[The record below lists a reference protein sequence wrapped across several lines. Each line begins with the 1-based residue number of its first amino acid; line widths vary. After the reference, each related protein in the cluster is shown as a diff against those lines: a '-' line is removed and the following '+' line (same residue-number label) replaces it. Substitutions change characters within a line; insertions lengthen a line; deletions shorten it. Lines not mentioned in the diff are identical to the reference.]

1 MAQPP
6 RDEPE
11 PRQPSASEPDR
22 GSEEGRAR
30 WLPPLDELLPSQA
43 VPLPPDAPHE
53 AADAGEPSHP
63 GAEPPAFGSAPERP
77 TAEPSSRPQ
86 AVPLPPE
93 GTAETGVGEFAAA
106 PEARQ
111 QEDERRAPP
120 EPPDA
125 DAAASSPPTQALT
138 QVLPPEALR
147 PQRPPR
153 RRKPKVHVV
162 AQPRKAAPQG
172 PPPPPPPEAGTGPL
186 RPPRVLDRHG
196 FPVTGKG
203 VQVPPAERVPQTP
216 PQGPLPSQPGAG
228 APTGPTVSRRG
239 WGCGCLGRLLLL
251 GFAAA
256 LLVGVLLAAWGVYQY
271 ARIAATLP
279 DVDNLRAHAS
289 QFETTRILDRE
300 GQVLYEILDPQAG
313 RRRYRPLRE
322 ISPYMI
328 AATIATED
336 KNFFSNPGFDP
347 LAIARAFWQ
356 NYTTG
361 EIVSGASTITQQ
373 LARALLFSPE
383 ERSARTYERKI
394 REIILAAE
402 ITRRYSKE
410 EILELYLNEVYYGNL
425 AYGVEAAAQTYFH
438 TTADKLTL
446 AQAAFLAG
454 LPQAPAVYDIYTN
467 REATLARARQV
478 LALMYQVSQEQ
489 GCIEVGVS
497 PHPVCVTGDEVAQAA
512 AELETYDFPRPTFD
526 MRYPHWVMY
535 VRQLLEERY
544 GAQAL
549 YRSGFTVYTTLDPQL
564 QDAAQEAAREQVAA
578 LAEAHHVTNAA
589 VVVLRPSTGEILAM
603 VGSVDFYN
611 EDIDGQVNMAV
622 APRQP
627 GSTMKPFTYT
637 AAFEKGWTPATLIW
651 DVPSEFPPSGDPNDP
666 RPPYKPVNYDG
677 RFHGPVT
684 VRYALANS
692 YNIPAVKA
700 LAFVGIYDDPNTPYE
715 DGLIAFTRRLGIT
728 TLTRPDYGLSLT
740 LGGGEVP
747 LLQMTAAYAVY
758 ANLGRRVPPVAIL
771 RIEDSAGNVVYT
783 YEPPPGEQVI
793 RPEHAFLITDI
804 LSDNQARTP
813 AFGPNSPLKLP
824 FPAAAKTGTTNDF
837 RDNWTLGYTP
847 DVAVG
852 VWVGNADNSP
862 MVNTSGLTGAAPIW
876 NQVMR
881 AAVQRL
887 TGGNP
892 TPFTRPAGIDEAIV
906 CAVSGTRPSP
916 WCPETRVELFAADQ
930 PPLPASEDLWQ
941 ETKLDTWS
949 LLFPSPVCGRDF
961 VDTFLTI
968 KVDDPWARKWLEDD
982 PQGRKWAKKMGFTP
996 LYFYPERECR
1006 ADDPR
1011 PDLRI
1016 VSPADGQTLYS
1027 PEVDIDIVA
1036 AAPLFRRYRLWVE
1049 APGQE
1054 DRIELLTSENQVP
1067 APTTVFTWNL
1077 LDTWDWDTL
1086 PTGPVKLV
1094 LRMEGTDRRY
1104 AQRAITVHLAVPT
1117 PTPTPTPTSTPTL
1130 TPTPTATLSPTPA
1143 PSATATPTLTPT
1155 PGNTA
1160 TPTPTPT
1167 ASPTATATAT
1177 PPPSPTPTP

>member
-1 MAQPP
+1 M
-6 RDEPE
+6 DEPRAPRSPDE
-11 PRQPSASEPDR
+11 PQTERPNPDR
-22 GSEEGRAR
+22 SSARPDEPGGRPKPR
-30 WLPPLDELLPSQA
+30 GDLPPLDDILPTQA
-43 VPLPPDAPHE
+43 VPLPEEGPADQAPDRDATPPPDWAQRRAP
-53 AADAGEPSHP
+53 GEP
-63 GAEPPAFGSAPERP
+63 PP
-77 TAEPSSRPQ
+77 TQ
-86 AVPLPPE
+86 AVPLPEE
-93 GTAETGVGEFAAA
+93 GPA
-106 PEARQ
+106 
-111 QEDERRAPP
+111 DRAPDRGADLP
-120 EPPDA
+120 RGLADALPTRAVPPDA
-125 DAAASSPPTQALT
+125 DEGHT
-138 QVLPPEALR
+138 R
-147 PQRPPR
+147 PHAR
-153 RRKPKVHVV
+153 RRGRPKARVIAIPKTEPMPHRDVPP
-162 AQPRKAAPQG
+162 APPAAG
-172 PPPPPPPEAGTGPL
+172 EGRL
-186 RPPRVLDRHG
+186 RPPRSLDEHG
-196 FPVTGKG
+196 FPVSGRK
-203 VQVPPAERVPQTP
+203 VQVPARPPAPPDAAATVPMRGGP
-216 PQGPLPSQPGAG
+216 P
-228 APTGPTVSRRG
+228 SRRG

-251 GFAAA
+251 A
-256 LLVGVLLAAWGVYQY
+256 LGGVLLAGVLLAAYGVYQY

-279 DVDNLRAHAS
+279 EVDDLRARAS
-289 QFETTRILDRE
+289 QFETTRILDRN

-313 RRRYRPLRE
+313 RRRYRPLNE

-336 KNFFSNPGFDP
+336 KNFYMNPGFDP
-347 LAIARAFWQ
+347 IAIVRAFWQ

-361 EIVSGASTITQQ
+361 EVVSGASTITQQ

-383 ERSARTYERKI
+383 ERAARTYERKL

-402 ITRRYSKE
+402 ITRRYSKD

-446 AQAAFLAG
+446 SQAAFLAG
-454 LPQAPAVYDIYTN
+454 LPQAPAVYDIHTN

-478 LALMYQVSQEQ
+478 LALMYEVSQEQ
-489 GCIEVGVS
+489 GCIEVSVS
-497 PHPVCVTGDEVAQAA
+497 PHPICVTADDIAQAA
-512 AELETYDFPRPTFD
+512 AELEVYDFPRPSFD
-526 MRYPHWVMY
+526 IRYPHWVMY

-564 QDAAQEAAREQVAA
+564 QDAAQAAAREQVQA

-589 VVVLRPSTGEILAM
+589 VVVLRPSTGEILAL
-603 VGSVDFYN
+603 VGSVDFYD
-611 EDIDGQVNMAV
+611 ESIDGQVNMAL

-692 YNIPAVKA
+692 YNVPAVKA

-728 TLTRPDYGLSLT
+728 SLTRPDYGLSLT
-740 LGGGEVP
+740 LGGGEIS
-747 LLQMTAAYAVY
+747 LLEMTAAYAVY

-771 RIEDSAGNVVYT
+771 RIEDSAGNVVDA
-783 YEPPPGEQVI
+783 YEPPAGEQVI

-804 LSDNQARTP
+804 LSDNAARTP
-813 AFGPNSPLKLP
+813 AFGPNSPLNLP

-862 MVNTSGLTGAAPIW
+862 MLNTSGLTGAAPIW

-881 AAVQRL
+881 AAVARL

-892 TPFTRPAGIDEAIV
+892 RPFPRPANIDEAVI
-906 CAVSGTRPSP
+906 CAISGTRPSDY
-916 WCPETRVELFAADQ
+916 CPETRVELFAADQ

-941 ETKLDTWS
+941 EVTLDTWS

-982 PQGRKWAKKMGFTP
+982 PQGRKWAKKMGFHP

-1016 VSPADGQTLYS
+1016 VSPADGQTLYE
-1027 PEVDIDIVA
+1027 PTVDIRLVA
-1036 AAPLFRRYRLWVE
+1036 AGPEFKRYVVWVETPDEERVELFRS
-1049 APGQE
+1049 E
-1054 DRIELLTSENQVP
+1054 DPVP
-1067 APTTVFTWNL
+1067 QPTVVFTWNV
-1077 LDTWDWDTL
+1077 LDLWDWDTL
-1086 PTGPVKLV
+1086 PTDPVRLV
-1094 LRMEGTDRRY
+1094 VQMEGTDRRY
-1104 AQRAITVHLAVPT
+1104 ARRGITVRLAVPT
-1117 PTPTPTPTSTPTL
+1117 PTPTPTL
-1130 TPTPTATLSPTPA
+1130 TPTPTATPTVTP
-1143 PSATATPTLTPT
+1143 TPTLTPT
-1155 PGNTA
+1155 ATPSPTV

-1167 ASPTATATAT
+1167 
-1177 PPPSPTPTP
+1177 PSPTPTPTPSPTPTP